1 MKVGNNL
8 YRMLMA
14 ASMAHTKWDYET
26 SMNILKD
33 KKRLYLLG
41 LMLLPAILTSLA
53 FAAELPS
60 VLGGHEAYTPA
71 FYSTNIFIISILVG
85 LCAGLIT
92 GCIGAGGGFIIT
104 PALMSAGVKGI
115 LTVGT
120 DLFHISRKLLWERP
134 FIESWEMYQSL
145 WQSHSWWAPA

>member
-1 MKVGNNL
+1 MKLGKNL

-14 ASMAHTKWDYET
+14 ASMAHARWDYEM

-33 KKRLYLLG
+33 KKRRYLLG
-41 LMLLPAILTSLA
+41 LMLAPAILTSLA
-53 FAAELPS
+53 FAAELPG
-60 VLGGHEAYTPA
+60 VLGGYKAYTPA
-71 FYSTNIFIISILVG
+71 FYSTNIFIVSIMVG

-115 LTVGT
+115 LAVG
-120 DLFHISRKLLWERP
+120 
-134 FIESWEMYQSL
+134 
-145 WQSHSWWAPA
+145 

>member
-1 MKVGNNL
+1 
-8 YRMLMA
+8 MA
-14 ASMAHTKWDYET
+14 ASMAHAKCGLPDIHEH
-26 SMNILKD
+26 IERQ
-33 KKRLYLLG
+33 KKIIFVG
-41 LMLLPAILTSLA
+41 LDVATGNSHVTGLRSGIA
-53 FAAELPS
+53 S

-115 LTVGT
+115 LAVGT
-120 DLFHISRKLLWERP
+120 DLFTYSRKLLWERP